1 MSTTVKPLNIYIGD
15 TKVFPDVDLSP
26 INDAFY
32 QNEAILGVKEASDTF
47 LEETRC
53 DIAHT
58 MEGKI
63 FICEQFNDGDKLNG
77 RHTHNNLQDYWLFVG
92 DDRPTAPVILDIDFN
107 INPKW
112 LINSVGTTYDSACKN
127 LKYVKSLNF
136 KSDKKLRPA
145 QGYDINDH
153 STLLFSYFSLN
164 NLFENCYNV
173 EEINGLDLT
182 DTQSFINT
190 IDPSN
195 DNTLAYNPT
204 TDSNHWFS
212 EYQNGGLNG
221 NCAYT
226 FSGCMN
232 LHTLNITW
240 PNTLYTTSTNGMFL
254 NCESLPDNQI
264 PTFDLRPIYIPY
276 TVADGGGNTYL
287 GSPTLDINNMFRYCR
302 LVSSTHLSAASWAYI
317 REASA
322 TWADTSVHSIDIPD
336 TATNLINVAGILGD
350 SVTGEDDGQG
360 GTDYSNCKYIIR
372 TTAPMTAKLNG
383 VDGVD
388 CRLFDFWNYENQ
400 DFYDTFGG
408 IYVPDAQL
416 TDWQNMIANEYGAS
430 NVAANCVHGLSDL
443 Q

>member
-1 MSTTVKPLNIYIGD
+1 MSTLGD
-15 TKVFPDVDLSP
+15 P
-26 INDAFY
+26 FY

-47 LEETRC
+47 LEGTSC
-53 DIAHT
+53 DLANE
-58 MEGKI
+58 MDGKM
-63 FICEQFNDGDKLNG
+63 FICEHFNDGDNLNG
-77 RHTHNNLQDYWLFVG
+77 RHTHNNLQDYWCFAG
-92 DDRPTAPVILDIDFN
+92 DGPNAPVILDIDFN
-107 INPKW
+107 INPRW
-112 LINSVGTTYDSACKN
+112 LINSVGTTYNSACKN
-127 LKYVKSLNF
+127 LKYVKALNF

-153 STLLFSYFSLN
+153 SILLFSYIPLQ

-195 DNTLAYNPT
+195 DNTLAYNPAT
-204 TDSNHWFS
+204 GNNHWFS
-212 EYQNGGLNG
+212 EYGNGGLYNG

-226 FSGCMN
+226 FSTCWHLN
-232 LHTLNITW
+232 TLNITW
-240 PNTLYTTSTNGMFL
+240 PNTLYTTSTKGMFFS
-254 NCESLPDNQI
+254 CESLPDNQI

-276 TVADGGGNTYL
+276 TVADSSGNTYL
-287 GSPTLDINNMFRYCR
+287 GSPTIDISEMFHYCR
-302 LVSSTHLSAASWAYI
+302 LVSTTHLSAASWAYI
-317 REASA
+317 NNTQNA
-322 TWADTSVHSIDIPD
+322 WAETSVHSIDIPA
-336 TATNLINVAGILGD
+336 TATNLINVADILGA

-360 GTDYSNCKYIIR
+360 GKDYSNCKYIIR

-388 CRLFDFWNYENQ
+388 CRLFDFSNYENQ
-400 DFYDTFGG
+400 NFYDTFGG
-408 IYVPDAQL
+408 IYVPDTQL
-416 TDWQNMIANEYGAS
+416 QNWKDMISNEYGAS